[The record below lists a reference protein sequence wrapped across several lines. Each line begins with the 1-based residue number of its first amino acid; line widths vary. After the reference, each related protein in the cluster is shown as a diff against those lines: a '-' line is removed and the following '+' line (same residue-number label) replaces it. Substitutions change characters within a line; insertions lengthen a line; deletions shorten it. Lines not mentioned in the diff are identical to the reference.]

1 MRKANTND
9 LFNAARLINILDLKE
24 ELFNAQK
31 DKEDVEQIGF
41 DFVFLAFTKAT
52 TKDAQQQ
59 IYEVLSQPFEM
70 TPEEVGLMEIDVL
83 SKKFIECWNLKTLL
97 NFIKRVGHLVK

>member
-9 LFNAARLINILDLKE
+9 LFNFARLINSLDLKE
-24 ELFNAQK
+24 ELFNAQNG
-31 DKEDVEQIGF
+31 KEDVEQIGF
-41 DFVFLAFTKAT
+41 YFVFEALTKAT
-52 TKDAQQQ
+52 TKDSQKQ

-70 TPEEVGLMEIDVL
+70 TPEEVGLMDIDVL
-83 SKKFIECWNLKTLL
+83 ARNFMECWNLKTLL